1 MVSQFQY
8 SPDHRIDILDPPTI
22 TGQVINLD
30 VKGIVQAWA
39 NGTIF
44 NNGMLV
50 HVSNSDP
57 PNDISNDAFAFY
69 SFETGQEWPRLIV
82 TYH

>member
-1 MVSQFQY
+1 MPLFHS
-8 SPDHRIDILDPPTI
+8 DHQINNLDPPTTI
-22 TGQVINLD
+22 GQVNNLD

-39 NGTIF
+39 NGTF
-44 NNGMLV
+44 VNYGMKF

-69 SFETGQEWPRLIV
+69 SLEHTSDLERPRLIV